1 MCLRCTFLYS
11 LCWVHANLTA
21 ETHDAMHEMM
31 GVANLEMMEH
41 LAECASHEKLVD
53 VNGRRHVPARTSTG
67 CRCRS
72 RSSRAR
78 RTRCGRSRR
87 RETTYDALVEQFPDD
102 ATRYRRHVIPGYG
115 HLDTVFG
122 KNAVHDT
129 YPKML
134 DHLVRAGA

>member
-1 MCLRCTFLYS
+1 VCLRCTFLYS
-11 LCWVHANLTA
+11 LCWVHANLNV

-53 VNGRRHVPARTSTG
+53 VKGHDTYLPHLDRLSMPITLIQGAENQVWTLEATQ
-67 CRCRS
+67 
-72 RSSRAR
+72 
-78 RTRCGRSRR
+78 
-87 RETTYDALVEQFPDD
+87 TTYDALLARFPDD
-102 ATRYRRHVIPGYG
+102 ASRYARHVIPGYG

-134 DHLVRAGA
+134 DHLDRAGA